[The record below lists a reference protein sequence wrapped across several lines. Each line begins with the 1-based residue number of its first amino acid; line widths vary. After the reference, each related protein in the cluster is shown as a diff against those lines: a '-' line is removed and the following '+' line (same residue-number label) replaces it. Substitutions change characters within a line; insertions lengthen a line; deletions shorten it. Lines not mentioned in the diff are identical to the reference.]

1 MKCRPVIVRWL
12 IALAGIA
19 AVMGCGEDDG
29 GGAAAGASSFENI
42 AWALVSPA
50 GPSATFADGK
60 VSGSA
65 GCNQFG
71 ASYRQDGN
79 ALTIGEI
86 VSTQMACGT
95 RTDAVERAYLAA
107 LERVASWRLEE
118 DQLLLADADGRTL
131 LRFREASP
139 VGAWTATS
147 VRLPDS
153 VSSTLPG
160 TEITADFDDKGKL
173 TGSAGC
179 NTYSATYETDGAK
192 ITIRDVS
199 ATEMACDGPDGI
211 MEQEQAYL
219 DALPLTAGYRIEG
232 AMLSL
237 LKTDGT
243 YVATYHR
250 TP

>member
-1 MKCRPVIVRWL
+1 VIVRCL

-19 AVMGCGEDDG
+19 AVVGCGDDDG
-29 GGAAAGASSFENI
+29 AAGTSSFENI
-42 AWALVSPA
+42 AWALISPQ
-50 GPSATFADGK
+50 GPTATFTDGK
-60 VSGSA
+60 VGGSG
-65 GCNQFG
+65 GCNQYG
-71 ASYRQDGN
+71 ASYKQNGD
-79 ALTIGEI
+79 ALTIGKI
-86 VSTQMACGT
+86 ASTLMACGT
-95 RTDAVERAYLAA
+95 RIDAEERAYLAA
-107 LERVASWRLEE
+107 LERVASWRLEN
-118 DQLLLADADGRTL
+118 DQLMLADADGRTL

-153 VSSTLPG
+153 VSSTLQG

-179 NTYSATYETDGAK
+179 NTYTATYKTDGAK
-192 ITIRDVS
+192 ITISDVS
-199 ATEMACDGPDGI
+199 ATEMACDGPEGI

-219 DALPLTAGYRIEG
+219 DALPTAAGYRIEG
-232 AMLSL
+232 LMLSL
-237 LKTDGT
+237 LKSDGT